1 MQRKIIPDVVRD
13 QELSFAAPHATV
25 REAAQAMA
33 RRRISALMVLD
44 RDRLVGIFTE
54 RDLAAKVVA
63 VGLDPDATPVSAVMT
78 ANPDTLAPD
87 DTAHQALMMMRAAGY
102 RHLPVVDRSRVVGMV
117 SVRDLYDTALSE
129 LEDDIRD
136 RDAFIH
142 GVGYGLGN

>member
-63 VGLDPDATPVSAVMT
+63 MGLDPDATLVSAVMT
-78 ANPDTLAPD
+78 PDPDTLAPD
-87 DTAHQALMMMRAAGY
+87 DTAHQALMMMRTAGY